1 VFFTFRCVFV
11 GLRRLGVAYF
21 IGWGEIALL
30 RARNGL
36 VQVWREDF
44 ALTGEVKSDRMG
56 VKWGE
61 RS

>member
-1 VFFTFRCVFV
+1 MCFCRVEEV
-11 GLRRLGVAYF
+11 GSGLF